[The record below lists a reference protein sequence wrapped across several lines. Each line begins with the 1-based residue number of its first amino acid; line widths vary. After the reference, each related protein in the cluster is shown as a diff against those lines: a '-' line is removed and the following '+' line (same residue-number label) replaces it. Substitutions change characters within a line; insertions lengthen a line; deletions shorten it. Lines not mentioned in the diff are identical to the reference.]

1 MPFPRF
7 CGATSGSGSHRGGD
21 PRDPPGPSR
30 PGCAPCPGEDG
41 AGTGDPGPAAPRP
54 APSVPVTVRTTN
66 FPSISHFPKIKPE
79 DSCECNRSLQKALAE
94 RSIKVD
100 ISRDLFLFYFFNN
113 RYRITRFSS
122 GGQWPAELK
131 PE

>member
-1 MPFPRF
+1 MPFSRF

-30 PGCAPCPGEDG
+30 PGCKPRPGEDG